1 VEEVHIQDHLAH
13 GRSRARVLQVAQF
26 FRAAGISGGVGAA
39 DAAAAVAASAG
50 NATAHQSGHH
60 HHLQQQHHQYHH
72 YGHQLQGRQQP
83 SEGEAQAKA
92 KRLNLRRKHDW
103 I

>member
-1 VEEVHIQDHLAH
+1 MEEVHIQDHLAH

-39 DAAAAVAASAG
+39 DAAIAASTG
-50 NATAHQSGHH
+50 NATAHQSGQHL
-60 HHLQQQHHQYHH
+60 HHLQHRYH
-72 YGHQLQGRQQP
+72 HQLQARQQP